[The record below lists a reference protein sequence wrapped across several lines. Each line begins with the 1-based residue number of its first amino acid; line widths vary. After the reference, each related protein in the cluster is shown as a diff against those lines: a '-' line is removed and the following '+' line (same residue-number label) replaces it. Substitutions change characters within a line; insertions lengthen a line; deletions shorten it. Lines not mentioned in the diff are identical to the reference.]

1 MSRTVVAA
9 ELRARIS
16 RAIEEMTNATVMDE
30 KTRRK
35 KCLNQITR
43 ILFRSRFHFTVVQD
57 MHAKIKDT
65 ILNLDDLTAANEI
78 VQQIV
83 FTERC
88 KMLDPDPVPVNSC

>member
-16 RAIEEMTNATVMDE
+16 RAIEKMTNATAIDE
-30 KTRRK
+30 ETRRK
-35 KCLNQITR
+35 DCFNRIIL
-43 ILFRSRFHFTVVQD
+43 ILFRSRFHSSVVQD

>member
-43 ILFRSRFHFTVVQD
+43 ILVGLQGLLLVGLQG
-57 MHAKIKDT
+57 
-65 ILNLDDLTAANEI
+65 LLL
-78 VQQIV
+78 
-83 FTERC
+83 
-88 KMLDPDPVPVNSC
+88 